1 MGTRH
6 SCQPVLGVNLST
18 EFVNPCFPYAD
29 WGLLFFCWW
38 QWHFEF
44 QPARVAVEGRNN
56 VARNTHARLQISL
69 LMRFLSLSHSAS
81 QCAFGD
87 GVCQLLVWQFFSHFA
102 QFKTTTQSVNYV
114 FLYPFCNMVISPKN
128 NGQREK
134 EGSHPAPR
142 IYVCPLSSAAKSC
155 LGI

>member
-1 MGTRH
+1 MGTQH
-6 SCQPVLGVNLST
+6 SCQPLLGVNIST
-18 EFVNPCFPYAD
+18 EFVDLHFPYAG
-29 WGLLFFCWW
+29 WGLLFFCW
-38 QWHFEF
+38 QHFEF
-44 QPARVAVEGRNN
+44 QLVHVAVEGRNS

-87 GVCQLLVWQFFSHFA
+87 GVCQLLVRQFFSHFA
-102 QFKTTTQSVNYV
+102 QFKTTTKSPVNYV
-114 FLYPFCNMVISPKN
+114 FLYPFCYMVISPKN

-142 IYVCPLSSAAKSC
+142 IYVCLSSAAKSC